1 MFGEPPYSFARLTG
15 NDDLDEVVALEAAS
29 FSNPW
34 TRDILAGELQ
44 HADVS
49 RVYVLRGADRRV
61 VAFCACWFI
70 VDELHINTLAVAAS
84 HRRRG
89 LATMLLHSVFEEART
104 AGMQRATL
112 DVRRS
117 NDAALR
123 LYRGLG
129 FEVKAVRPNY
139 YARPEEDGLIL
150 WRDELRGRG
159 DGPPDRR

>member
-1 MFGEPPYSFARLTG
+1 MDGAPPYSIARLA
-15 NDDLDEVVALEAAS
+15 NDDDLDDVVALEAAS

-34 TRDILAGELQ
+34 SREILARELQ

-49 RVYVLRGADRRV
+49 RVYVLRGADRQV

-70 VDELHINTLAVAAS
+70 VDEIHINTLAVAAS

-89 LATMLLHSVFEEART
+89 IATTLLRFVFDEGRT

-117 NDAALR
+117 NEAALQ
-123 LYRGLG
+123 LYRRLG
-129 FEVKAVRPNY
+129 FVVKAVRPNY
-139 YARPEEDGLIL
+139 YARPEEDSLIL
-150 WRDELRGRG
+150 WRDELQTPG
-159 DGPPDRR
+159 DVPS